1 MKQRLLLA
9 LLMLLT
15 SAGFLKANIV
25 FKVPKNTGTVTV
37 TFSGTAG
44 GIKATSISGLPQAE
58 VSGKG
63 LVYTIKNNSVE
74 VAQYTFDTSNG
85 NFTLNPCN
93 VTFTVTGDA
102 SVTEINAQG
111 VPNLNSFTASGV
123 GLTSLTLNSPDVK
136 IVDVSNNKLAG
147 FDVSSLNA
155 LVSINASNN
164 QIASLGTGFASG
176 ANNTLKK
183 VYLSNNKIGGGDFSE
198 LAVVETFEIENN
210 ELTDLNLKA
219 ATKLSTLRVSGNS
232 LKHITCAD
240 GVTPVW
246 GTQTFDLGGNTIR
259 TANEGLNVLEVLKN
273 KGYLLTE
280 SKNEDLSSSKM
291 TGYVWRKLSGGSYVD
306 AKDEAHA
313 LFATNPE
320 QFYFAK
326 ASGDK
331 YVFINTSTTYECE
344 FTYDGKVTVKLQN
357 IVINP
362 AKLTLK
368 KLPESLRYV
377 NSTATRTDN
386 EVHQGDHLQFWLK
399 DSYKDYSIKTFKDVT
414 ALTATDD
421 AQMTKD
427 GGEFIVAGYFQ
438 KGASTVESGIVNPS
452 INVEL
457 TKASCE
463 VSFDNTQQKGGQY
476 KIESIYEN
484 KTTELT
490 SGKKNQVTKGSTIK
504 VTITEDTGF
513 TAKISVNGED
523 KSASLVPDE
532 KNKSNKILTI
542 DNLSENVAIVVT
554 FAEEE
559 EVATTLTIEGVEI
572 GSGVFTDN
580 KVVIGGK
587 DFTTGSMG
595 KVPLPVGKTQL
606 SFNLTT
612 QAVYASNAGWS
623 SWIVDAVMV
632 DGVAQLVAAK
642 TIVPE
647 SELQNQT
654 DPAIKYTY
662 DITIPKTETNITIK
676 FKKQTKVTITPE
688 GGADKKEQHQAYDKT
703 PKTFKF
709 TTSPKGLENSVQVL
723 YTNADLQGAKPT
735 TDAPTAAGTYNVT
748 VSIPAT
754 GTGEYTPI
762 WSTAYPNLKLV
773 IDPAKLNFET
783 APTITVGADGKYVIA
798 PNTGKVTLGSVA
810 VAGNYLIV
818 TKGNTPDK
826 DKVLDAPT
834 DANKNKSHL
843 VTVKFVANNGTSD
856 DPNYA
861 PAYIETEVVNG
872 EALKDYTVDLF
883 LGNEGDKFPGNVTIY
898 NEDKVITPGTKVK
911 EGTELTFKIEV
922 PKTIDLGSVKLATI
936 KSDKPLGTVTPDPN
950 TRIVTVTDVKVE
962 VDATYKVLYN
972 VSHEIT
978 NKYKVELKEQ
988 KVTYNEALQEYDL
1001 NYMTITGETTPFD
1014 ETVVKKY
1021 VQITYKDKNGAEVV
1035 TPKNAGTYTVCVSI
1049 PYLDAHTAD
1058 GNYKTYAAFADEYEA
1073 ALVIEPAEIAVK
1085 DLTWPTTSS
1094 LIAKKQTLAN
1104 SALSG
1109 GNSSKIPGKFK
1120 WEDEGIVPESGK
1132 AYSVIFDPDD
1142 DNYAIVKG
1150 GDDHKVYVNVS
1161 NAILVTFVPENCK
1174 VVVTD
1179 ASGKEYATGDVV
1191 AKGAVL
1197 TIKATPFTDCEMK
1210 TFTVNG
1216 KPFTSG
1222 STYTVTD
1229 ETVEIVAIAQ
1239 LKDVNPESVV
1249 ITLPENDEVQG
1260 AILTKTG
1267 AQEVA
1272 FNGELTFSVATLA
1285 ADKNKVSVTAN
1296 GVTLKP
1302 NSNGV
1307 YTVKA
1312 DKNKTVS
1319 VSVANPTAIV
1329 VKADTTLSPG
1339 LKPMGKVEIQ
1349 GWTSTKKYYYGD
1361 VVTVTAFPESGVTFV
1376 GWKGFTDDSNPLEV
1390 ILKEPSYT
1398 FKALYKGI
1406 PTGIEDIMAASIATG
1421 KGCVWVRGIANADVT
1436 IVSISGRVQARQRIS
1451 GDTRIDVPA
1460 GIYVVVLESGSDV
1473 KRVKVIVK

>member
-259 TANEGLNVLEVLKN
+259 TANEGLNVLEVLKK

-554 FAEEE
+554 FAEVE

-872 EALKDYTVDLF
+872 EALKDYTVDLL

-936 KSDKPLGTVTPDPN
+936 KSDKPLETVTPDPN

-1001 NYMTITGETTPFD
+1001 KYMTITGETTPFD

>member
-102 SVTEINAQG
+102 SVTEIDAQG

-155 LVSINASNN
+155 LVSINASYN
-164 QIASLGTGFASG
+164 QIASLGAGFASG
-176 ANNTLKK
+176 ANNTLEE
-183 VYLSNNKIGGGDFSE
+183 VYLSNNKISGGDFSE

-554 FAEEE
+554 FDETENVE
-559 EVATTLTIEGVEI
+559 TGLTIEKATINGGAFV
-572 GSGVFTDN
+572 GD

-587 DFTTGSMG
+587 NFADGTMG
-595 KVPLPVGKTQL
+595 QDLPVGKTQL
-606 SFNLTT
+606 AFELTAK
-612 QAVYASNAGWS
+612 AVYGLANWS
-623 SWIVDAVMV
+623 CAKAVDAVMV
-632 DGVAQLVAAK
+632 DGVAQEPTAK

-647 SELQNQT
+647 SEVKNVT

-662 DITIPKTETNITIK
+662 DITIPKTDTRITIK
-676 FKKQTKVTITPE
+676 FKDQQRVKFTPE
-688 GGADKKEQHQAYDKT
+688 ADKKEQHQAYDKT

-754 GTGEYTPI
+754 GTGEYAPI
-762 WSTAYPNLKLV
+762 LSAAYPDLKLV

-798 PNTGKVTLGSVA
+798 PNTGKVTLGSVV

-826 DKVLDAPT
+826 DKVLDAPI

-936 KSDKPLGTVTPDPN
+936 KSDRPLGTVTPDPN

-962 VDATYKVLYN
+962 ADATYKVLYN

-1014 ETVVKKY
+1014 ETVVKEY

-1085 DLTWPTTSS
+1085 DLAWPTTSS

-1296 GVTLKP
+1296 GVILKP

-1398 FKALYKGI
+1398 FKALYKGT

-1436 IVSISGRVQARQRIS
+1436 IVSIAGRVQARQRIS

>member
-554 FAEEE
+554 FAEVE

-843 VTVKFVANNGTSD
+843 VTVKFVANNGT
-856 DPNYA
+856 NYA

>member
-326 ASGDK
+326 ASDDK

-554 FAEEE
+554 FAEVE

>member
-102 SVTEINAQG
+102 SVTEIDAQG

-164 QIASLGTGFASG
+164 QIASLGTGFASS
-176 ANNTLKK
+176 ANNTLKE

-198 LAVVETFEIENN
+198 LAVVETFEIKNN

-219 ATKLSTLRVSGNS
+219 ATKLSTLKVSGNS

-362 AKLTLK
+362 AKLTLR

-554 FAEEE
+554 FAEVE

-595 KVPLPVGKTQL
+595 NVPLPVGKTQL

-798 PNTGKVTLGSVA
+798 PNTGKVTLGSVV

-826 DKVLDAPT
+826 DKVLDAPI

-936 KSDKPLGTVTPDPN
+936 KSDRPLGTVTPDPN

-962 VDATYKVLYN
+962 ADATYKVLYN

-1014 ETVVKKY
+1014 ETVVKEY

-1191 AKGAVL
+1191 AKDAVL

-1272 FNGELTFSVATLA
+1272 FNDELTFSVATLA

-1398 FKALYKGI
+1398 FKALYKGT

-1436 IVSISGRVQARQRIS
+1436 IVSIAGRVQARQRIS

>member
-554 FAEEE
+554 FAEVE

-883 LGNEGDKFPGNVTIY
+883 LGNEGDKFPCNVTIY

>member
-1 MKQRLLLA
+1 M
-9 LLMLLT
+9 
-15 SAGFLKANIV
+15 S
-25 FKVPKNTGTVTV
+25 
-37 TFSGTAG
+37 
-44 GIKATSISGLPQAE
+44 
-58 VSGKG
+58 
-63 LVYTIKNNSVE
+63 
-74 VAQYTFDTSNG
+74 
-85 NFTLNPCN
+85 
-93 VTFTVTGDA
+93 
-102 SVTEINAQG
+102 
-111 VPNLNSFTASGV
+111 
-123 GLTSLTLNSPDVK
+123 
-136 IVDVSNNKLAG
+136 
-147 FDVSSLNA
+147 
-155 LVSINASNN
+155 
-164 QIASLGTGFASG
+164 
-176 ANNTLKK
+176 TLK
-183 VYLSNNKIGGGDFSE
+183 
-198 LAVVETFEIENN
+198 
-210 ELTDLNLKA
+210 
-219 ATKLSTLRVSGNS
+219 VSGNS

-357 IVINP
+357 IVISP

-554 FAEEE
+554 FAEVE

-595 KVPLPVGKTQL
+595 EVPLPVGKTQL

-612 QAVYASNAGWS
+612 QAVYASNDGWS

-798 PNTGKVTLGSVA
+798 PNTGKVTLGSVV

-826 DKVLDAPT
+826 DKVLDAPI

-962 VDATYKVLYN
+962 ADATYKVLYN

-1390 ILKEPSYT
+1390 ILKESSYT
-1398 FKALYKGI
+1398 FKALYKGT

-1436 IVSISGRVQARQRIS
+1436 IVSIAGRVQARQRIS

>member
-1 MKQRLLLA
+1 M
-9 LLMLLT
+9 
-15 SAGFLKANIV
+15 
-25 FKVPKNTGTVTV
+25 
-37 TFSGTAG
+37 
-44 GIKATSISGLPQAE
+44 
-58 VSGKG
+58 
-63 LVYTIKNNSVE
+63 
-74 VAQYTFDTSNG
+74 
-85 NFTLNPCN
+85 
-93 VTFTVTGDA
+93 
-102 SVTEINAQG
+102 
-111 VPNLNSFTASGV
+111 
-123 GLTSLTLNSPDVK
+123 
-136 IVDVSNNKLAG
+136 AG

-164 QIASLGTGFASG
+164 QIASLGAGFASG
-176 ANNTLKK
+176 ANNTLKE

-219 ATKLSTLRVSGNS
+219 ATKLSTLKVSGNS

-246 GTQTFDLGGNTIR
+246 GTQTFDVNGTANIPP
-259 TANEGLNVLEVLKN
+259 ANEGFNVLEVLKN
-273 KGYLLTE
+273 KEYLLTE
-280 SKNEDLSSSKM
+280 SKKEDLSSSKM

-554 FAEEE
+554 FAEVE

-587 DFTTGSMG
+587 DFTTGSMDE
-595 KVPLPVGKTQL
+595 VPLPVGKTQL

-612 QAVYASNAGWS
+612 QAVYASNDGWS

-962 VDATYKVLYN
+962 ADATYKVLYN

-1014 ETVVKKY
+1014 EIVVKKY

-1398 FKALYKGI
+1398 FKALYKGT

>member
-554 FAEEE
+554 FAEVE

-1085 DLTWPTTSS
+1085 DLRWPTTSS

>member
-25 FKVPKNTGTVTV
+25 FQVPKNTGTVTI
-37 TFSGTAG
+37 TFSG
-44 GIKATSISGLPQAE
+44 ATSGGFTGSVITGTPEAE
-58 VSGKG
+58 VSADKYT
-63 LVYTIKNNSVE
+63 YTIKNNSEE
-74 VAQYTFDTSNG
+74 VATYTFLTTNI
-85 NFTLNPCN
+85 TLNPCN
-93 VTFTVTGDA
+93 ITFAVTGDA
-102 SVTEINAQG
+102 TITSIDADG
-111 VPNLNSFTASGV
+111 VNNLNSFMASGV
-123 GLTSLTLNSPDVK
+123 GLTSLKLTSPTVK
-136 IVDVSNNKLAG
+136 TVDVSNNKLAG

-155 LVSINASNN
+155 LESIDASNN
-164 QIASLGTGFASG
+164 QIASLGTGFATG
-176 ANNTLKK
+176 ANNTLKTVK
-183 VYLSNNKIGGGDFSE
+183 LSNNKIAGGNFSG
-198 LAVVETFEIENN
+198 LTAVETFEIENN
-210 ELTDLNLKA
+210 ELTELNLVA
-219 ATKLSTLRVSGNS
+219 ATKLKTLKVGGNS
-232 LKHITCAD
+232 LKSINCAKD
-240 GVTPVW
+240 VTPTW
-246 GTQTFDLGGNTIR
+246 GTQTFDLGEQTVR

-273 KGYLLTE
+273 KGFLLTE
-280 SKNEDLSSSKM
+280 ANKDDLSSSKM
-291 TGYVWRKLSGGSYVD
+291 TGYVWRKLSGGSYAD
-306 AKDEAHA
+306 TNEAHA
-313 LFATNPE
+313 LFSTNPE

-331 YVFINTSTTYECE
+331 YVFINTSTKYECE
-344 FTYDGKVTVKLQN
+344 FKYDGKVTVKLQN

-362 AKLTLK
+362 AVLALK

-377 NSTATRTDN
+377 NSTATRTNN
-386 EVHQGDHLQFWLK
+386 EVHQGDHLQFWLT
-399 DSYKDYSIKTFKDVT
+399 DGYKDYSIKTFKDVV
-414 ALTATDD
+414 ALTPTDD
-421 AQMTKD
+421 AQMTKE

-438 KGASTVESGIVNPS
+438 KGASTVESAIVNPY

-457 TKASCE
+457 TKATCE
-463 VSFDNTQQKGGQY
+463 VSFDNAQVKGGQY
-476 KIESIYEN
+476 KVESIYEN
-484 KTTELT
+484 KTTELA

-513 TAKISVNGED
+513 SAKISVNGKD

-542 DNLSENVAIVVT
+542 DNLSENAAIVVT
-554 FAEEE
+554 FAEAE

-572 GSGVFTDN
+572 ESGVFTDN

-612 QAVYASNAGWS
+612 QAVYASNIGWS

-632 DGVAQLVAAK
+632 DGVAQPVAAK

-647 SELQNQT
+647 SELKNQT

-688 GGADKKEQHQAYDKT
+688 GGADKKEQHQAYDKA

-723 YTNADLQGAKPT
+723 YKNTKLSDAKPT
-735 TDAPTAAGTYNVT
+735 TDAPIAAGTYNVT

-762 WSTAYPNLKLV
+762 WSAAYSDLKLV

-783 APTITVGADGKYVIA
+783 APTITVGKDGKYVIA

-818 TKGNTPDK
+818 TKGDTPDK
-826 DKVLDAPT
+826 DKVLDAPIE
-834 DANKNKSHL
+834 ANRNKSHL

-936 KSDKPLGTVTPDPN
+936 KSDVTLGTVTPDPN
-950 TRIVTVTDVKVE
+950 TRIVTVTGVKVE
-962 VDATYKVLYN
+962 ADATYKVLYN

-988 KVTYNEALQEYDL
+988 KVIYNEALQEYDL
-1001 NYMTITGETTPFD
+1001 NNMTITGETTPFD
-1014 ETVVKKY
+1014 ETVVKEY
-1021 VQITYKDKNGAEVV
+1021 VQITYKDNKGAEVV

-1398 FKALYKGI
+1398 FKALYKGT

-1421 KGCVWVRGIANADVT
+1421 KGSVWVRGIANADVT
-1436 IVSISGRVQARQRIS
+1436 IVSIAGRVQARQRIS

-1473 KRVKVIVK
+1473 KRAKVIVK